1 MRYGFFGGTFNP
13 VHLGHLALARQ
24 ALSSLRLDH
33 LWWLPA
39 NPWQKDSADLMPE
52 ADRLHMLEL
61 TLADETKMSV
71 DTRELRRVG
80 LSYSIDTVRELA
92 QTYRSDDRFYL
103 IGADQWEN
111 FHTWKNWQEIFSY
124 INLVVFSRSGEFKKS
139 SPEVSAFI
147 EKNQI
152 DVKFLKMPALAI
164 ESRRIRELLSDGK
177 IKAPVLKTMLSE
189 KVLSFLQTKAAVK
202 A

>member
-13 VHLGHLALARQ
+13 VHLGHLALAKQ
-24 ALSSLRLDH
+24 ALQSLKLDH

-39 NPWQKDSADLMPE
+39 NPWQKSASDLMPE
-52 ADRLHMLEL
+52 ADRLQMLQL
-61 TLADETKMSV
+61 TLADELKMSV
-71 DTRELRRVG
+71 DTRELRREG

-92 QTYRSDDRFYL
+92 QSYPADDRYYL

-111 FHTWKNWQEIFSY
+111 FHTWKDWQEIFNY
-124 INLVVFSRSGEFKKS
+124 VNLVVFSRNGEFKKS
-139 SPEVSAFI
+139 NPEVSSFI
-147 EKNQI
+147 EKKRI

-164 ESRRIRELLSDGK
+164 ESRHIRELLSKGQMNS
-177 IKAPVLKTMLSE
+177 PVLKTMLSE
-189 KVLSFLQTKAAVK
+189 KVFAFLQSKAVRK